1 MRSLKAR
8 LLLHVEAPGG
18 PCRGRAAVL
27 VPQGT
32 CLLFA
37 QRFLLLGNGA
47 EGSMEAVMGTRALC
61 QGAAGLRAGVRGV
74 QVAGVFPSE
83 IRLLSIWGR
92 QALGGLLEEKI
103 QVEGGR
109 RPERFPRRPSGRCA
123 WLLELRS
130 APRVCGGGAGA
141 ELLGR
146 AGSRRESRRSR
157 ARSLVAKERR
167 ASLRR
172 PRPGPFGLKVGG
184 EAPSGPARGRAG
196 GAGPEPRSFLR
207 SPCGGAAP
215 GAAGLSTPGLSVA
228 GVFRPLGARAAPL
241 PPRLAG
247 RRRSRPPVPRRSEEM
262 AAKP

>member
-1 MRSLKAR
+1 
-8 LLLHVEAPGG
+8 
-18 PCRGRAAVL
+18 
-27 VPQGT
+27 
-32 CLLFA
+32 
-37 QRFLLLGNGA
+37 
-47 EGSMEAVMGTRALC
+47 MGTRALC

-184 EAPSGPARGRAG
+184 
-196 GAGPEPRSFLR
+196 AGPEPRSFLR

>member
-18 PCRGRAAVL
+18 PCGGRAAVL